1 MNAPLNESL
10 EHVIL
15 EALDLLEGGAGVEEI
30 LARYPAE
37 AAELR
42 PYLLTAAR
50 LATLA
55 TQPSLTAE
63 RTTRRGFLAAAEA
76 MRREGRPRRAA
87 LWPRLLAP
95 VLAVLAVVVL
105 GGAAL
110 VGASGRAMPGSAL
123 YEVKRWGE
131 NVRLALANDPERA
144 ADLRERFR
152 LERVAEIDRL
162 LAAGAV
168 ADVSLT
174 GGIEAMDDDEWIVAG
189 LPVVVGA
196 WTTLDGTPAVGAWVQ
211 VDGQTV
217 AGAVR
222 AIGVTV
228 LNAPPSVTPTP
239 APTPPAAEPSA
250 PAGQMM
256 PGDDEATPSPTATRM
271 ATPTRAATATP
282 TPTALPTTA
291 AIATPTATIAPPAL
305 PSATPGDDN
314 NNDNSGDN
322 ANDNGGDDNGGDDN
336 ANDNGGDDNN
346 NDNGDDN
353 NNDNGG
359 DDNSNDNGGD
369 NNNDNGG
376 DDNAND
382 NGDDHSGSGGGDN
395 DNGPSDSGDSGDAIT
410 NG

>member
-1 MNAPLNESL
+1 MNAPMNESL

-15 EALDLLEGGAGVEEI
+15 AALDLLEGGAGVEEI

-63 RTTRRGFLAAAEA
+63 RATRRGFLAAAEA
-76 MRREGRPRRAA
+76 MRRESRPRRAA

-95 VLAVLAVVVL
+95 ALVVLAVVVL

-110 VGASGRAMPGSAL
+110 VGASGGAMPGSAL

-131 NVRLALANDPERA
+131 NVRLALASDPERA

-152 LERVAEIDRL
+152 RERVAEIERL
-162 LAAGAV
+162 LAAGVV

-174 GGIEAMDDDEWIVAG
+174 GGIEAMDDDEWTVAG
-189 LPVVVGA
+189 LPVIVGE

-222 AIGVTV
+222 ASGVTV
-228 LNAPPSVTPTP
+228 LNAPPPSVTPAP
-239 APTPPAAEPSA
+239 SPTPPAAEPSA

-256 PGDDEATPSPTATRM
+256 PGDDEATASPT

-282 TPTALPTTA
+282 TPTARPT
-291 AIATPTATIAPPAL
+291 ATPTATATAAPPAL
-305 PSATPGDDN
+305 PSATPGDDDN
-314 NNDNSGDN
+314 N
-322 ANDNGGDDNGGDDN
+322 
-336 ANDNGGDDNN
+336 NDNGGDDNN
-346 NDNGDDN
+346 NDNG
-353 NNDNGG
+353 G
-359 DDNSNDNGGD
+359 DDNGNDND
-369 NNNDNGG
+369 SDSDNDN
-376 DDNAND
+376 DN
-382 NGDDHSGSGGGDN
+382 SGSGGGDN
-395 DNGPSDSGDSGDAIT
+395 DNDD
-410 NG
+410 

>member
-15 EALDLLEGGAGVEEI
+15 TALDLLEGGVGVEEI

-42 PYLLTAAR
+42 PYLLTAAQ

-55 TQPSLTAE
+55 TQPSVTAE
-63 RTTRRGFLAAAEA
+63 RATRRDFLAAAEA
-76 MRREGRPRRAA
+76 MRRESRPRRAA
-87 LWPRLLAP
+87 LLPRLLTP

-110 VGASGRAMPGSAL
+110 VGASGGAMPGSAL

-131 NVRLALANDPERA
+131 NVRLALASDPERA

-152 LERVAEIDRL
+152 LERVAEIERL
-162 LAAGAV
+162 LAAGTLAE
-168 ADVSLT
+168 VSLT
-174 GGIEAMDDDEWIVAG
+174 GELEAMDDDEWTVAG
-189 LPVVVGA
+189 VPVAVGA

-217 AGAVR
+217 AGVVR

-228 LNAPPSVTPTP
+228 LNALPPRVTPAPT
-239 APTPPAAEPSA
+239 PTPPAAEPSA

-256 PGDDEATPSPTATRM
+256 PGDDEATASPT

-282 TPTALPTTA
+282 TPTARPT
-291 AIATPTATIAPPAL
+291 ATPTATATAAPPAL
-305 PSATPGDDN
+305 PSATPGDDDN
-314 NNDNSGDN
+314 N
-322 ANDNGGDDNGGDDN
+322 
-336 ANDNGGDDNN
+336 NDNGGDDNN
-346 NDNGDDN
+346 NDNGGDDN
-353 NNDNGG
+353 GNDNGG
-359 DDNSNDNGGD
+359 DDNG
-369 NNNDNGG
+369 
-376 DDNAND
+376 ND

-395 DNGPSDSGDSGDAIT
+395 DNGDAIT